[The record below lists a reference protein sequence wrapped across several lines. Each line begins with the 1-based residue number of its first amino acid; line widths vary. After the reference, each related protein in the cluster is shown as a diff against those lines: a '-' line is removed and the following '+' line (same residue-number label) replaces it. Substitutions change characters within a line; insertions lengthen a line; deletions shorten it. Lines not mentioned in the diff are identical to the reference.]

1 MGLLIYMIAALVN
14 DPTVNVAPM
23 YWGVLGLGFSVNRM
37 IAESDE
43 IILHKVQP
51 SEAECNVQH
60 EINTLDSDKDKKKA
74 TQKKNKKST

>member
-1 MGLLIYMIAALVN
+1 MG
-14 DPTVNVAPM
+14 
-23 YWGVLGLGFSVNRM
+23 GLGLGFSVNRM

-74 TQKKNKKST
+74 TKKKLRKVRKLNSNR